1 MNRIL
6 VEIYVPIAGRSFEVF
21 LPIHLAGYEAL
32 RLIIKIAADLTDG
45 LFVSSEETA
54 LCRKEDGSILNLNQ
68 AIWML
73 GLQNGNKLT
82 LI

>member
-6 VEIYVPIAGRSFEVF
+6 VEIFIPIADRSFEAF
-21 LPIHLAGYEAL
+21 LPSHLAGYEAL
-32 RLIIKIAADLTDG
+32 RLIIKIATDLTGG
-45 LFVSSEETA
+45 LFVSNEETV

-68 AIWML
+68 TIWML
-73 GLQNGNKLT
+73 GLKNGNKLT